1 MSVNI
6 QTIKDIRIYLLK
18 ELAGLYPDTEI
29 RSFTSIIIKTI
40 INQEKLHLMHNN
52 DFRIPGNKSEKI
64 TEICNELKT
73 GKPIQYI
80 LGETT
85 FYDCIIKV
93 NNETLIPRPETEELV
108 DIVIRENKGYSGRII
123 DLGTGSGCIAI
134 ALSKNLPGAE
144 ITGTDNSEGA
154 LKMAKNNA
162 RLNKVKVHFLNDD
175 ILNPKSENIYRAAI
189 IISNPPYVRES
200 EKKNMNRNVLDFE
213 PESALFVPDDDP
225 LKYFRSILDISKNLL
240 LPEGKV
246 YFEINEAMGSEMVS
260 LMKSKGFS
268 DVNIVKD
275 INGKDRI
282 IKGKL
287 HGG

>member
-29 RSFTSIIIKTI
+29 KAFTNLIIKTVF
-40 INQEKLHLMHNN
+40 NQEKLHLLYN
-52 DFRIPGNKSEKI
+52 DELRVSGDKSDKI
-64 TEICNELKT
+64 TKICNELKT

-85 FYDCIIKV
+85 FFYCIIKV

-108 DIVIRENKGYSGRII
+108 DIVIRENKGFRGRII

-134 ALSKNLPGAE
+134 ALSKNLPGVE
-144 ITGTDNSEGA
+144 ITGTDNSKGA
-154 LKMAKNNA
+154 LKMAENNA
-162 RLNKVKVHFLNDD
+162 RLNKVKVHFLNED
-175 ILNPKSENIYRAAI
+175 ILNPKSENISRAGI
-189 IISNPPYVRES
+189 IVSNPPYVRES

-246 YFEINEAMGSEMVS
+246 YFEINEAMGTEMVN
-260 LMKSKGFS
+260 LMRSKGFS

-282 IKGKL
+282 IKGKF
-287 HGG
+287 HGR

>member
-6 QTIKDIRIYLLK
+6 QTIKDIRNYLEK
-18 ELAGLYPDTEI
+18 ELQELYPDIEI
-29 RSFTSIIIKTI
+29 SSFSTIIIKTLFNI
-40 INQEKLHLMHNN
+40 DKLHLIRNN
-52 DFRIPGNKSEKI
+52 DLQVPIEKEKKI
-64 TEICNELKT
+64 TEICSELKK

-80 LGETT
+80 LGETF

-108 DIVIRENKGYSGRII
+108 DLVIRENTGITGRII
-123 DLGTGSGCIAI
+123 DMGTGSGCIAI

-154 LKMAKNNA
+154 LKMAENNA
-162 RLNKVKVHFLNDD
+162 RINKVKVHFLRDD
-175 ILNPKSENIYRAAI
+175 IMNSKTEILPRAI
-189 IISNPPYVRES
+189 IIVSNPPYVRES

-213 PESALFVPDDDP
+213 PPTSLFVPDNDP
-225 LKYFRSILDISKNLL
+225 LKYYRAILDRSKNLL

-246 YFEINEAMGSEMVS
+246 YFEINEAMGFEMVS
-260 LMKSKGFS
+260 LMNSKRFT
-268 DVNIVKD
+268 DVRIIKD
-275 INGKDRI
+275 INNKDRI

-287 HGG
+287 HV